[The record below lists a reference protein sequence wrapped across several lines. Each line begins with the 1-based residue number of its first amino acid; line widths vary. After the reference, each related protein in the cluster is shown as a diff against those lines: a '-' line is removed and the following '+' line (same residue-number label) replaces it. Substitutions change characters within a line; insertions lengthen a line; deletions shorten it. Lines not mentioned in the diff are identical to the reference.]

1 MALFPTR
8 SGSNFSLRSISA
20 NPCTS
25 TLMSMLQ
32 LRHPRLARCPWP
44 RLAVETH
51 DPAILTRVAV
61 AQVRLER
68 LDAPRP
74 QVLEIIPAAM
84 LSLDVLD
91 ESLIAP
97 LGRRHALGHMPLRV
111 RHECV
116 VQERVVAPPCH
127 DARADATIL
136 LARQVPQHE
145 IGRAS
150 CRERGW

>member
-1 MALFPTR
+1 MALCPMR

-20 NPCTS
+20 KPCTL
-25 TLMSMLQ
+25 TLMSTLQ

-51 DPAILTRVAV
+51 DPAILPRVAV

-74 QVLEIIPAAM
+74 QVLEILPASM
-84 LSLDVLD
+84 LALDVLD

-97 LGRRHALGHMPLRV
+97 P
-111 RHECV
+111 
-116 VQERVVAPPCH
+116 
-127 DARADATIL
+127 
-136 LARQVPQHE
+136 
-145 IGRAS
+145 
-150 CRERGW
+150 